1 MKYILIVVSGL
12 VLSFVFYGY
21 FSNPVEEKWIGI
33 GILLLTFVLIPLF
46 LYYRLREKKNRDRM
60 FNSEIFG
67 NKKNNS
73 N

>member
-21 FSNPVEEKWIGI
+21 FSKPVEEKWIGI